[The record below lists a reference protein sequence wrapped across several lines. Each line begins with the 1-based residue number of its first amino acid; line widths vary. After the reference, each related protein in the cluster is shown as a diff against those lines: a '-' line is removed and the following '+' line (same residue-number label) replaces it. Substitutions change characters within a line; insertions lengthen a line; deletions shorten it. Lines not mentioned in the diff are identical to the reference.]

1 MALLSENNQHD
12 LLLVVVSLL
21 FILFTS
27 GLAIETRTPAVPLI
41 VPNV

>member
-21 FILFTS
+21 FILFVS
-27 GLAIETRTPAVPLI
+27 GLAIGTQTTTVPLI
-41 VPNV
+41 VPGV